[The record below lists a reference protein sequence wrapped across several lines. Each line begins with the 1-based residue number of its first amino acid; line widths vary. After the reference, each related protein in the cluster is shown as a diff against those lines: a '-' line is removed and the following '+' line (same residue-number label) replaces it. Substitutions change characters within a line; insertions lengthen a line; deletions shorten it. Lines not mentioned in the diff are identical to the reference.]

1 MFVRYGSTDS
11 EKAIIAY
18 PRNIRVPYH
27 VYMTGKHISPN
38 KEGRRALVEGHFVS
52 KKDGVHR
59 FLPRSRVTTT
69 PSGNRFKVK
78 NPYVFV
84 PGDTLYIIQP
94 VAVLSVSGVGE
105 AGITI
110 NKNRTFKYTPVGAA
124 NTTEAASMIASYFNS
139 QPDIAELLEL
149 ISSGANISFYSP
161 ISQPLVTFTPSGT
174 LGTTETT
181 TAVNTTPI
189 GTIQAID
196 IETEEFIFAS
206 NVTATLP
213 INAVV
218 GVPQDEVL
226 GIFTHSVDYTAG
238 GITSQ
243 HFGVIDEA
251 KVYKL
256 ALPHYDNSLV
266 YECPRLHVREVWS

>member
-1 MFVRYGSTDS
+1 MFVRYGSTEA

-38 KEGRRALVEGHFVS
+38 KEGRRALEEGHFVS

-69 PSGNRFKVK
+69 PSGNRLKVK

-84 PGDTLYIIQP
+84 PGDTLQILNP
-94 VAVLSVSGVGE
+94 RTELTAFNVGE
-105 AGITI
+105 ATLILNNKTI
-110 NKNRTFKYTPVGAA
+110 KYTPVGAA
-124 NTTEAASMIASYFNS
+124 NTVEAANMIAIYFNS
-139 QPDIAELLEL
+139 LPELAMYLEF
-149 ISSGANISFYSP
+149 IPSGDKLFVYSP
-161 ISQPLVTFTPSGT
+161 IGQPPVTFTHSGSIGGAT
-174 LGTTETT
+174 VT
-181 TAVNTTPI
+181 TAPETTPI

-196 IETEEFIFAS
+196 IETEEFILGS
-206 NVTATLP
+206 NVVGTLP
-213 INAVV
+213 INSIV

-226 GIFTHSVDYTAG
+226 GVYTHSVDYTAG

-243 HFGVIDEA
+243 HIGVIDEA
-251 KVYKL
+251 KIYKL

-266 YECPRLHVREVWS
+266 YECPRLHAREVWS

>member
-1 MFVRYGSTDS
+1 MFVRYGSTEA

-18 PRNIRVPYH
+18 PRNVRVPYH

-78 NPYVFV
+78 NPYIFV
-84 PGDTLYIIQP
+84 PGETLYILNPRVEIGIFDTGE
-94 VAVLSVSGVGE
+94 VVL
-105 AGITI
+105 TLD
-110 NKNRTFKYTPVGAA
+110 NQTTKYTPVGAA
-124 NTTEAASMIASYFNS
+124 NTVEAATMIANYFNS
-139 QPDIAELLEL
+139 LPEIAKSLEFV
-149 ISSGANISFYSP
+149 SSDGKLYVSSP
-161 ISQPLVTFTPSGT
+161 TNRDDVTFNFKGT
-174 LGTTETT
+174 NMTT
-181 TAVNTTPI
+181 TPINTPI

-196 IETEEFIFAS
+196 IETEEFIFAA
-206 NVTATLP
+206 NVTANLP
-213 INAVV
+213 INTVI
-218 GVPQDEVL
+218 GIPQDEVL
-226 GIFTHSVDYTAG
+226 GIYTHSVDYTAG

-243 HFGVIDEA
+243 HIGVIDEA